1 MRATAAARA
10 YQQNNINAQM
20 ADRSPEELISLL
32 FDRGCELILS
42 MEQQLAC
49 EPFSVET
56 YGETAQKAIKL
67 VLSLRA
73 VLDMEN
79 GGDVA
84 ASLYE
89 AYSVIA
95 SCLFKQIRER
105 DKLSLNKLHKALSE
119 IREAWKQSIA

>member
-73 VLDMEN
+73 VLDIEN

-84 ASLYE
+84 ASLNE